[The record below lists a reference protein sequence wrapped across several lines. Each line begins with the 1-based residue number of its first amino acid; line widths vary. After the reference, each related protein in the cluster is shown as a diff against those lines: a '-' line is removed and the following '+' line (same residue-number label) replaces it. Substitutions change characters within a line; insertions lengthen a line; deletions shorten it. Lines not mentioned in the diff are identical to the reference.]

1 MGDSKSSVDSLGFGD
16 EVYLKLQNFLP
27 LKSHIVNGGMQNAER
42 KVTALVLKSSAN
54 AGENNNKKLIS
65 FKNFQVEILFAKSR
79 QEAEFS
85 LSKNNIDA
93 IFLEISDPKIES
105 TFLDTIDLIHHFCNN
120 LFNTIPVYL
129 LATPTDFRT
138 MFLESGAKDCFQQ
151 ASIDLLDEE
160 TFRRIFSIQAYMPF
174 FSSQHN
180 NSNNSSVSANGSTNN
195 VPGNGAANSAA
206 NGEFSIKTVN
216 PNDATYRSEMSNA
229 QGTGTTGTAAEVG
242 RNLLP
247 RPLET
252 TSLKNENTFVHSKS
266 ADQDHIV
273 GTVHFIAPEVIR
285 VRKYGKAVDWW
296 ACGVTFFVCITRQHL
311 FKGDDKEAVFEN
323 ILSKVVDLSP
333 LQPFGDAIVDLVNRL
348 VCHDVNLRLGSMGT
362 EAIKQ
367 HSFFENIDWNTVSF
381 NKDLNYRPGQF
392 LTKFDLKDKLQFYG
406 ESENRDKKTVSSNLR
421 EMEQRN
427 INSLRRYNL
436 NRERLRNAR
445 RRKRSAA
452 NRPFHIGQR
461 IKMLVSG
468 QASVERKSHRHG
480 LNSSFGQSSNSNSRS
495 ETSLSNGGDSES
507 MMFSYETVMEED
519 RENSDG
525 EDEMEYSMADNSGM
539 VVQDFHM
546 RQQMRNAAQNQEI
559 VAATTTNN
567 EEHKSATA
575 VDNEIA
581 ASQSVAPVADTL
593 PPTTGQAENTH
604 GPQEF
609 PVNPDYVE
617 AGEEHLPRRMLM
629 ESMNMDSH
637 NHDEDDL

>member
-1 MGDSKSSVDSLGFGD
+1 MGDSKNSVDSLGFGD

-42 KVTALVLKSSAN
+42 KVTALVLKAN
-54 AGENNNKKLIS
+54 AAVDNGGNKKSIA
-65 FKNFQVEILFAKSR
+65 FKNFQVEIICTKSR

-93 IFLEISDPKIES
+93 IFLEIGDPQIES
-105 TFLDTIDLIHHFCNN
+105 SFLDTIDLIHHFCNN

-129 LATPTDFRT
+129 LATPVDFRS
-138 MFLESGAKDCFQQ
+138 MFLESGAKDCFPQ
-151 ASIDLLDEE
+151 ANIDLLDEE
-160 TFRRIFSIQAYMPF
+160 TFRRIFSIQAYIPF
-174 FSSQHN
+174 FASQHN
-180 NSNNSSVSANGSTNN
+180 HSNAHHSNSNTVNNVSNATGATANAEFSSKSAN
-195 VPGNGAANSAA
+195 PGES
-206 NGEFSIKTVN
+206 
-216 PNDATYRSEMSNA
+216 TYRSDMSNA
-229 QGTGTTGTAAEVG
+229 QGTGTTGTTADAPG
-242 RNLLP
+242 RNVV

-311 FKGDDKEAVFEN
+311 FKGEDKEAVFEN

-333 LQPFGDAIVDLVNRL
+333 LLPFGEDIVSLVNGL
-348 VCHDVNLRLGSMGT
+348 VCHDVNQRLGSLGT
-362 EAIKQ
+362 DAIKL
-367 HSFFENIDWNTVSF
+367 HKFFDNIDWNTVSS
-381 NKDLNYRPGQF
+381 NNDLNYRPGQF

-406 ESENRDKKTVSSNLR
+406 ESENRDKKAVPSNLR

-468 QASVERKSHRHG
+468 QASAERKSHRSNG
-480 LNSSFGQSSNSNSRS
+480 LNSSFGPSSNSNSRS

-507 MMFSYETVMEED
+507 MMFSYETVMEEE
-519 RENSDG
+519 RENSEG
-525 EDEMEYSMADNSGM
+525 EDDMEYSMADNSG
-539 VVQDFHM
+539 VVQDFN
-546 RQQMRNAAQNQEI
+546 RND
-559 VAATTTNN
+559 
-567 EEHKSATA
+567 H
-575 VDNEIA
+575 
-581 ASQSVAPVADTL
+581 PVSHEQDTL
-593 PPTTGQAENTH
+593 ANNVHDMGDGMVTSEAPTVGEREFLKGARSSKVVDLTAARGAELEMDLDDGQNRK
-604 GPQEF
+604 
-609 PVNPDYVE
+609 
-617 AGEEHLPRRMLM
+617 LLM
-629 ESMNMDSH
+629 ESLDVDSLP
-637 NHDEDDL
+637 DPGADDL